1 MYVNA
6 RQPTQRGEK
15 YDTCNQNPSQGF
27 HRLPPEKEETHS
39 VIFCCLPTLH
49 PPCVSPESRPP
60 LSHPATTTFHHLV
73 GGIHRQNQYTTRTCA
88 LLILHDWLHLCQQ
101 KITTF
106 FFQQT
111 LLHQKLFHDLLEN
124 EKKAGPKLLFIIFVW
139 ELLLLVVP
147 VKDACV
153 SRFAKCFITHTT
165 DRPFVFV
172 PTIRAIN
179 CVAARKIV

>member
-27 HRLPPEKEETHS
+27 HRLPPEKEEETHS

-73 GGIHRQNQYTTRTCA
+73 GGIHRQNQYTTRTYA

-106 FFQQT
+106 FFN
-111 LLHQKLFHDLLEN
+111 KLSSTKN
-124 EKKAGPKLLFIIFVW
+124 Y
-139 ELLLLVVP
+139 
-147 VKDACV
+147 
-153 SRFAKCFITHTT
+153 S
-165 DRPFVFV
+165 
-172 PTIRAIN
+172 TI
-179 CVAARKIV
+179 CWKTRKRQDPS